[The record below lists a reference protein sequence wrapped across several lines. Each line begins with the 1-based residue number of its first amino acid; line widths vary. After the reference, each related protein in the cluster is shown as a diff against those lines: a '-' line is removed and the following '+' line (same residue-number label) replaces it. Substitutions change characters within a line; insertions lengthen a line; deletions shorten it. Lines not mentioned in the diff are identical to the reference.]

1 MYYWKIKITNEPF
14 LVCLKWLAG
23 KNEIVGL
30 LYLHFSLGFSWGGEG
45 SFVLVGSQDVVVAGS
60 RRLLG
65 VHVQHCLCSGTAL
78 VASQGSQ

>member
-30 LYLHFSLGFSWGGEG
+30 LYLHFSLGFSWEGGG
-45 SFVLVGSQDVVVAGS
+45 GLLFLLVLRTWLWLAAG
-60 RRLLG
+60 G
-65 VHVQHCLCSGTAL
+65 C
-78 VASQGSQ
+78 

>member
-30 LYLHFSLGFSWGGEG
+30 LYLHFSLVFSWGGG
-45 SFVLVGSQDVVVAGS
+45 LLFLLVLRTWLWLAARG
-60 RRLLG
+60 
-65 VHVQHCLCSGTAL
+65 C
-78 VASQGSQ
+78 